1 MSTHLEWL
9 SAAETTA
16 DLLRRGEEAN
26 DHNAVDAPF
35 AVVFGHP
42 DGAIIEGSLP
52 ELRSLLVR
60 AVELLDITELLQPFH
75 SF

>member
-1 MSTHLEWL
+1 MSARLEWL

-16 DLLRRGEEAN
+16 DLLRCGDAAA
-26 DHNAVDAPF
+26 DHNEVDAPF

-42 DGAIIEGSLP
+42 DGAVIEGNLP
-52 ELRSLLVR
+52 ELRAMLVR
-60 AVELLDITELLQPFH
+60 AVELLDITELLQPLH